1 MEPPVAI
8 VQAVGPPSW
17 ERGCSGPDDHAFV
30 FEGILEGGTDPGA
43 EVDVALGAQSGEG
56 VVEFWRDT
64 DQQGFIFHLISEYI
78 TAFTGDHEVDGGG
91 PEC

>member
-1 MEPPVAI
+1 MIMP
-8 VQAVGPPSW
+8 
-17 ERGCSGPDDHAFV
+17 FV

-78 TAFTGDHEVDGGG
+78 TAFTGDHR
-91 PEC
+91 PRWALRMPAAFTFLKKRPHFFKSYQSWQ